1 MDGPVVIPVKDENI
15 GTAKAHHENL
25 PGVGVGVKGAG
36 ECLLMISPRQTG
48 KSTIISS
55 LFLNDNFYGQDFF
68 PGGVVVISPTINMD
82 STSRFMKKRFECH
95 DTYSPELIEN
105 IIQRQQAK
113 GDDDPTK
120 EIALVLD
127 DCVGLLDSAVSNL
140 VTRSRHYGIK
150 LLVISVQKFRGAVDP
165 IIRSNAT
172 SVIVG
177 SPFPNQR
184 ELMAIGQEFGDLFK
198 GEKEWMKLYKQCTPK
213 KFDFCY
219 MKLSKNPP
227 EMYKNF
233 QKLVAIGGSDM
244 SEEDKD
250 DEQNNLENTEKK

>member
-1 MDGPVVIPVKDENI
+1 MDFPTIVPIRPENDGI
-15 GTAKAHHENL
+15 AKYHHPHL
-25 PGVGVGVKGAG
+25 PDVGVGVKGAG

-55 LFLNDNFYGQDFF
+55 LFLNDNFYGQEFF

-82 STSRFMKKRFECH
+82 STSRFMKKRFECY
-95 DTYSPELIEN
+95 DQYSPELIQG
-105 IIQRQQAK
+105 ITARQQAK

-127 DCVGLLDSAVSNL
+127 DCVGMLDSNIANL

-150 LLVISVQKFRGAVDP
+150 LLVISVQKFRGALDP
-165 IIRSNAT
+165 IIRANAT

-177 SPFPNQR
+177 SPFPNQK
-184 ELMAIGQEFGDLFK
+184 ELLAISEEYGDVYNSPKNWLR
-198 GEKEWMKLYKQCTPK
+198 LYKKCTPK

-219 MKLSKNPP
+219 MKLSNPP
-227 EMYKNF
+227 LMYKNF
-233 QKLVAIGGSDM
+233 EKLIATGGSGMTLADEV
-244 SEEDKD
+244 EEQK
-250 DEQNNLENTEKK
+250 ELEKSDSN

>member
-1 MDGPVVIPVKDENI
+1 MDFPEIIPIKAEND
-15 GTAKAHHENL
+15 GTAKKHHPHL
-25 PGVGVGVKGAG
+25 PDVGVGVKGSG

-82 STSRFMKKRFECH
+82 STSRFMKKRFECY
-95 DTYSPELIEN
+95 DQYSPELIQG
-105 IIQRQQAK
+105 IISRQQAK

-127 DCVGLLDSAVSNL
+127 DCVGMLDSNIANL

-165 IIRSNAT
+165 IIRANAT
-172 SVIVG
+172 SIIVG
-177 SPFPNQR
+177 SPFPNIR
-184 ELMAIGQEFGDLFK
+184 ELTSISEEYGDLYNSPK
-198 GEKEWMKLYKQCTPK
+198 NWMKLYKQCTPNK
-213 KFDFCY
+213 YDFCY
-219 MKLSKNPP
+219 MKLCNPP
-227 EMYKNF
+227 LMYHNF
-233 QKLVAIGGSDM
+233 KKLVATGGKDM
-244 SEEDKD
+244 S
-250 DEQNNLENTEKK
+250 LENEVEEQKELEKSDLN

>member
-1 MDGPVVIPVKDENI
+1 MDFPTIVPIRPEND
-15 GTAKAHHENL
+15 GVAKKHHPHL
-25 PGVGVGVKGAG
+25 PDVGVGVKGAG

-55 LFLNDNFYGQDFF
+55 LFLNDNFYGQEFF

-82 STSRFMKKRFECH
+82 STSRFMKKRFECY
-95 DTYSPELIEN
+95 DQYSPELIQG
-105 IIQRQQAK
+105 ITARQQAK

-127 DCVGLLDSAVSNL
+127 DCVGMLDSNIANL

-150 LLVISVQKFRGAVDP
+150 LLVISVQKFRGALDP
-165 IIRSNAT
+165 IIRANAT

-177 SPFPNQR
+177 SPFPNQK
-184 ELMAIGQEFGDLFK
+184 ELLAISEEYGDVYNSPKNWLR
-198 GEKEWMKLYKQCTPK
+198 LYKKCTPK

-219 MKLSKNPP
+219 MKLSNPP
-227 EMYKNF
+227 LMYKNF
-233 QKLVAIGGSDM
+233 EKLIATGGSGMTLADEV
-244 SEEDKD
+244 EEQK
-250 DEQNNLENTEKK
+250 ELEKSDSN

>member
-1 MDGPVVIPVKDENI
+1 MDFPTIVPIRPEND
-15 GTAKAHHENL
+15 GVAKKHHPHL
-25 PGVGVGVKGAG
+25 PDVGVGVKGAG

-55 LFLNDNFYGQDFF
+55 LFLNDNFYGQEFF

-82 STSRFMKKRFECH
+82 STSRFMKKRFECY
-95 DTYSPELIEN
+95 DQYSPELIQG
-105 IIQRQQAK
+105 ITARQQAK

-127 DCVGLLDSAVSNL
+127 DCVGMLDSNIANL

-150 LLVISVQKFRGAVDP
+150 LLVISVQKFRGALDP
-165 IIRSNAT
+165 IIRANAT

-177 SPFPNQR
+177 SPFPNQK
-184 ELMAIGQEFGDLFK
+184 ELLAISEEYGDVYNSPKNWLR
-198 GEKEWMKLYKQCTPK
+198 LYKKSTPK

-219 MKLSKNPP
+219 MKLSNPP
-227 EMYKNF
+227 LMYKNF
-233 QKLVAIGGSDM
+233 EKLIATGGSGMTLADEV
-244 SEEDKD
+244 EEQK
-250 DEQNNLENTEKK
+250 ELEKSDSN